1 MRPLREGGD
10 TMEREPYV
18 DVSLSPEE
26 AKLCYAALLIWA
38 TQTQYISPER
48 GQLMQRLCADLPR
61 WVQRMMQDQK
71 G

>member
-1 MRPLREGGD
+1 MRPLRAMGGD
-10 TMEREPYV
+10 TMEREPYI
-18 DVSLSPEE
+18 SLSHEE

-48 GQLMQRLCADLPR
+48 SQLMQRLCADLPR
-61 WVQRMMQDQK
+61 WVERMMQDQK